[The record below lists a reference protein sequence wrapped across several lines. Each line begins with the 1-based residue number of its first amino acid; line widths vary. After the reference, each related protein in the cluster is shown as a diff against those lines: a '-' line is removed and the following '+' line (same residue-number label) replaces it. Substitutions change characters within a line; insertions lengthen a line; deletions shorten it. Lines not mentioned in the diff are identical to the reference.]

1 MIYELR
7 EYFAMPGRMRDL
19 QARFR
24 DHTLKIIE
32 RHGIKVIGFWT
43 PDVSENSYRLIYMVA
58 FEDAGHRERA
68 WAAISADPEF
78 RQVIAESEVDG
89 PLTSGMHNT
98 LLKPTDFSPLQ

>member
-32 RHGIKVIGFWT
+32 RHGIKVIG
-43 PDVSENSYRLIYMVA
+43 S
-58 FEDAGHRERA
+58 
-68 WAAISADPEF
+68 
-78 RQVIAESEVDG
+78 
-89 PLTSGMHNT
+89 
-98 LLKPTDFSPLQ
+98 